1 MDVVV
6 CFVCEKCFG
15 GAFAL
20 RIDEKSCKS
29 CCPIL
34 HPFATGVGINLRPFE
49 HADLTVRKLIV

>member
-6 CFVCEKCFG
+6 CFVCERCFG

-49 HADLTVRKLIV
+49 STLT